1 MSVMLFLLSTAVIEQ
16 SVTSVNCDICEQ
28 VMGPDPYGLITLNFV
43 QD

>member
-1 MSVMLFLLSTAVIEQ
+1 MSVMLFLLSTEQ